1 MFMRSNMLVLKN
13 ILMLTYYTT
22 RYLGLPTPDDNL
34 AGYQRSDV
42 TAKVTNIDPLALE
55 STVWHNMQ
63 WHCKLFSGAKAV
75 KQEIPDGARDSRRQC
90 ALPAVHDA
98 RQGNGGG

>member
-1 MFMRSNMLVLKN
+1 MLIKLIIHTCPCLYVSHC
-13 ILMLTYYTT
+13 
-22 RYLGLPTPDDNL
+22 RYLGLPTPEDNL

-42 TAKVTNIDPLALE
+42 TAKVTNPL
-55 STVWHNMQ
+55 VWGDT
-63 WHCKLFSGAKAV
+63 CTFSGTKAV
-75 KQEIPDGARDSRRQC
+75 KQEVPDGARDGRRQR

>member
-13 ILMLTYYTT
+13 ILMLINYAT

-42 TAKVTNIDPLALE
+42 TAKVTNPLVWGETCTLFRRE
-55 STVWHNMQ
+55 SCQTR
-63 WHCKLFSGAKAV
+63 ST
-75 KQEIPDGARDSRRQC
+75 
-90 ALPAVHDA
+90 
-98 RQGNGGG
+98 